1 MAKQRKVE
9 IDEGLI
15 RQMIAGQA
23 PVTANAVREVSSPD
37 DSEVSPPSG
46 TGNEYPT
53 VASPK
58 LKAERPATQEPPSH
72 ASVDNRRRRSMP
84 LPDYERTFLIPTDYS
99 DRASLYVSAQTKRK
113 ILEIVKKIGNERL
126 TATSFVDN
134 ILQHHIATF
143 RDDINRLYRARNQES
158 LV

>member
-9 IDEGLI
+9 IDEELI
-15 RQMIAGQA
+15 RQMIAGQV
-23 PVTANAVREVSSPD
+23 PVTATAIREVPPD

-46 TGNEYPT
+46 TDNEYPT

-58 LKAERPATQEPPSH
+58 LKAERPAAQEPPSN
-72 ASVDNRRRRSMP
+72 ASVDNRRRRSLP

-99 DRASLYVSAQTKRK
+99 NRASLYVSAQTKRK

-143 RDDINRLYRARNQES
+143 RDDINRLYKARNRET